1 MDLIGNML
9 PILVIL
15 ALIATM
21 GALATGIV
29 SMVRGGAFDR
39 KHSGQLMF
47 TRVGVQGVAFVLLL
61 LALFL
66 SL

>member
-1 MDLIGNML
+1 MDLKGNML

-21 GALATGIV
+21 IARASGFV

-39 KHSGQLMF
+39 KHSWTVDDCTFRSSGRHICEALI
-47 TRVGVQGVAFVLLL
+47 RV
-61 LALFL
+61 
-66 SL
+66 